1 MRQRIVVVG
10 ASLAG
15 LRAAETLRDRGFDGE
30 LTLIGEE
37 PHLPYDRPPLS
48 KQVLQGTWEPD
59 QTFFRKKEGY
69 DALALDMR
77 LGVRAMSVDPRA
89 KRVTLAGG
97 TFADYDRLIIA
108 TGARVRT
115 LPGIAPRSGL
125 LVLRGLDDAIALR
138 RELMHATHVAIVG
151 AGFIGLEV
159 AASCRAR
166 GLHVTVIESLPLPL
180 APILGPALCEMIA
193 AMHRDHGVDLRTGVA
208 VTDVFGPESRVAGVA
223 LSDGSRIAAD
233 VVVVGIGVTPN
244 TEWLEGS
251 GLTLDNGIV
260 CNGSGEAAPD
270 VYAAGDVARV
280 ANRWHGDSPRI
291 EHWTN
296 AVEQAVHAAE
306 NALAVCAGCLLL
318 CSYFWSTRTTAR
330 PTGPRRQ
337 EQGRLRIAISTPLF
351 FVSSKTRAR
360 RLRIRFFG
368 LAILHQL
375 QRLHHAE
382 AARVADE
389 LVLFLQRLEPLAEIR
404 ADDLAV
410 LHEVLFFDHLDR
422 RHRRRHAHGVSA
434 ERRERD
440 AREFVGDL
448 RRRDRHRDRGA
459 VAHAFGADHDVRRD
473 VPVLDSPPV
482 LAGAAPC
489 RLHFVGDEQPAV
501 LPGDRRRLSRS
512 IRAAG
517 R

>member
-166 GLHVTVIESLPLPL
+166 GLHVTVIESSSAPLSPV
-180 APILGPALCEMIA
+180 LGPALCEMIA

-260 CNGSGEAAPD
+260 CNGSGEAAPG

-306 NALAVCAGCLLL
+306 NALAGPAAGT
-318 CSYFWSTRTTAR
+318 SFSSVPYFWSDQYRPQNPVHRSRTSARRDRDRRRVARR
-330 PTGPRRQ
+330 PTADGALPAGRSRGGVSRR
-337 EQGRLRIAISTPLF
+337 EST
-351 FVSSKTRAR
+351 ACADQ
-360 RLRIRFFG
+360 I
-368 LAILHQL
+368 Q
-375 QRLHHAE
+375 E
-382 AARVADE
+382 AAR
-389 LVLFLQRLEPLAEIR
+389 
-404 ADDLAV
+404 
-410 LHEVLFFDHLDR
+410 
-422 RHRRRHAHGVSA
+422 RRRHVGFRSLGNGGFVTHIPRIDELLPRDFYSSTDDGVLV
-434 ERRERD
+434 R
-440 AREFVGDL
+440 VGSPL
-448 RRRDRHRDRGA
+448 ICYSLP
-459 VAHAFGADHDVRRD
+459 VAF
-473 VPVLDSPPV
+473 
-482 LAGAAPC
+482 
-489 RLHFVGDEQPAV
+489 PAV
-501 LPGDRRRLSRS
+501 GGNDENRATMAVMLSCPPRSFASDIRRVHAASGSGSPRKTSLISACDSISVRPSEHSKSSSSTRSSRL
-512 IRAAG
+512 
-517 R
+517 